1 MVLFP
6 LKLHL
11 VQETQVQNIVKKN
24 HRIDAKSCLKKS
36 EQCCLFLLKHR
47 ENWYLIFNFFAP
59 DDV

>member
-6 LKLHL
+6 LKLL
-11 VQETQVQNIVKKN
+11 KTSSLARNSSPKYCEKEAQN
-24 HRIDAKSCLKKS
+24 RS